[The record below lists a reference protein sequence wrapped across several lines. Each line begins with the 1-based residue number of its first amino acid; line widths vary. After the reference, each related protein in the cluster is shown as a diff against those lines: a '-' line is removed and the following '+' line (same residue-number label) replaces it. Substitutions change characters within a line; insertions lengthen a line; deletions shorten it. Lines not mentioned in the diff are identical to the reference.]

1 MTTGKVNKR
10 VIGDR
15 FSWIERMVAEIKSL
29 PLESYEV
36 FTSDTRNIW
45 SAESCLRRT
54 LEALLDI
61 GRHILAKCFGKGIS
75 EYKEISKELE
85 QMEVLSA
92 VDAQLLKIMAGYR
105 NRLVHFYHEVSTE
118 ELYRICKD
126 KLDDVLKIKKAY
138 LNWINDNPHR
148 IDETL

>member
-15 FSWIERMVAEIKSL
+15 FSWIERMVVEIKSL
-29 PLESYEV
+29 PLESYEA
-36 FTSDTRNIW
+36 FTRDSRNIW

-85 QMEVLSA
+85 QKEVLSS
-92 VDAQLLKIMAGYR
+92 VDAQLLRIMAGYR

-118 ELYRICKD
+118 ELYRICKENI
-126 KLDDVLKIKKAY
+126 DDVLKIKKAY
-138 LNWINDNPHR
+138 LNWINDNPDR